1 MNFLQTEH
9 VDPIFRRI
17 VGEFLA
23 IQEKPYMQRTVKE
36 FLWGYQDPLLK
47 LLKEVFPK
55 IVANDEVSVFYASVI
70 LYKFCSYFLL
80 SKVLKVSLIIQS
92 FNLKYHE

>member
-1 MNFLQTEH
+1 VNFLQTEH

-17 VGEFLA
+17 VGELLS

-47 LLKEVFPK
+47 LLKGIFPK
-55 IVANDEVSVFYASVI
+55 LISNDEVSVYYASVI
-70 LYKFCSYFLL
+70 LYIYIYSYFLL
-80 SKVLKVSLIIQS
+80 SKFFKVLLC
-92 FNLKYHE
+92 NHLT

>member
-17 VGEFLA
+17 VGELLS

-47 LLKEVFPK
+47 LLKGIFPK
-55 IVANDEVSVFYASVI
+55 LISNDEVSVYYASVI
-70 LYKFCSYFLL
+70 LYIYLFLF
-80 SKVLKVSLIIQS
+80 SFIKIFESLIMQS
-92 FNLKYHE
+92 FNLK